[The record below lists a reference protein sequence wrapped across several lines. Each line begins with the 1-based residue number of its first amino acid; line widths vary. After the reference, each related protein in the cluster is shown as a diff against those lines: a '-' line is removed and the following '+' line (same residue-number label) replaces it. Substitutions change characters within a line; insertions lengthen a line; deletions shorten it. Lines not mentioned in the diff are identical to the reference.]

1 MKAVLQDPS
10 APKPFLVSLGD
21 LGESKDCNE
30 TKQLFSGTT
39 DCFNLVRALSQP
51 CVCLILWVPGG
62 STSLAAQRLLLSPR
76 CVLSASF
83 PLTYASSLCLSGEGV
98 P

>member
-51 CVCLILWVPGG
+51 CVCLMGAWWQHESGCP
-62 STSLAAQRLLLSPR
+62 TPA
-76 CVLSASF
+76 
-83 PLTYASSLCLSGEGV
+83 PLTPLCALSQLSSHLRQLSLSLR
-98 P
+98 